1 MYALGWGAQYREMG
15 AALCVRVSVCVPV
28 YIVRQAEDK
37 ASGDNEA
44 AGT

>member
-1 MYALGWGAQYREMG
+1 MG
-15 AALCVRVSVCVPV
+15 AGVYVYIWAYVCVA
-28 YIVRQAEDK
+28 RQAEDK

>member
-1 MYALGWGAQYREMG
+1 MGRWG
-15 AALCVRVSVCVPV
+15 LVCVCAYVSVYVG
-28 YIVRQAEDK
+28 RQAEDK